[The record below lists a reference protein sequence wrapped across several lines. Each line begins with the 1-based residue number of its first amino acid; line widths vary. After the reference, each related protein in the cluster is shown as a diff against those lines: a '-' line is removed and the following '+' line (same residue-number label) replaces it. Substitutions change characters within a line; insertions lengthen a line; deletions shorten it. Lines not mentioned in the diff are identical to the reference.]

1 MTIKGRINILI
12 PDHVTT
18 FSNYSS
24 QFSLVVFEQSLEVAK
39 PVLKILA
46 TLQLRRLVIFQISK
60 HKN

>member
-1 MTIKGRINILI
+1 MLI

-18 FSNYSS
+18 FSNYIS
-24 QFSLVVFEQSLEVAK
+24 QFSIVVFEQSLEVAK